1 VLLGLICGGVV
12 FKEKNIVVRTT
23 GTLLMVV
30 GAVLITIYGSRFQVS
45 GVRCLEKVGFSPE
58 TELPAGVTSV

>member
-1 VLLGLICGGVV
+1 
-12 FKEKNIVVRTT
+12 VRTT
-23 GTLLMVV
+23 GTLLMVA

-58 TELPAGVTSV
+58 AE